1 MARRDSF
8 GGYEEERFKDKVDI
22 KLQCSICL
30 KVLKDPVQCPNE
42 HYFCRSCIRKCLHE
56 NAETCPMCQHHLT
69 EESLTKPP
77 RILTDFLQSLTIRCD
92 HENRG
97 CPEFVKLEFLDRH
110 VNSCG
115 YSPTPCTNSGCEVV
129 MNRHEKERHEREQ
142 CQFRKIVCDE
152 CGEQVIWK
160 SSRVH
165 PCFMRKHMD
174 DLERRLNVVQNNVR
188 EVNDE
193 VKQVKLTQNEM
204 EYLAKE
210 AIERCDLFTGRQKI
224 FVCGGRNENRLNSV
238 ESYSWPENSWTL
250 EPAMKQVRS
259 APSAFVHGREIYVS
273 GGRNGTK
280 ATDSIESL
288 NVDEEHFE
296 WRESPVTMPLMCRMV
311 RHENSAILT
320 GGLCDD
326 GNVSDGI
333 YEISLD
339 PPHNSKLLTQLPDP
353 RCCHGCEIVNNQVTV
368 AGGRTSN
375 YLKDAKNTVYVYDLN
390 NNECKT
396 LPPLPFAISS
406 MATVSYKG
414 NVILIGGVN
423 EKGQTLNS
431 VVMYDVKTGKIK
443 MLPCLN
449 HKRMASAAVIT
460 GNVIVVMGGHVYETQ
475 TFLNSVEYLDLS
487 TNVWRE
493 LSPMTTKRGYP
504 SAVLKPIS

>member
-1 MARRDSF
+1 
-8 GGYEEERFKDKVDI
+8 
-22 KLQCSICL
+22 
-30 KVLKDPVQCPNE
+30 
-42 HYFCRSCIRKCLHE
+42 
-56 NAETCPMCQHHLT
+56 MCQHPLT
-69 EESLTKPP
+69 DESLTKPP
-77 RILTDFLQSLTIRCD
+77 RILTDFLQSLMIGCD

-97 CPEFVKLEFLDRH
+97 CPEVVKLEFLERH

-115 YSPTPCTNSGCEVV
+115 YSPTRCTNAGCAEA

-142 CQFRKIVCDE
+142 CQFRKIACDE

-174 DLERRLNVVQNNVR
+174 NLERRLNIVQNNVR

-250 EPAMKQVRS
+250 EPAMKQVEWEE
-259 APSAFVHGREIYVS
+259 PPV
-273 GGRNGTK
+273 K
-280 ATDSIESL
+280 LPLKCDS
-288 NVDEEHFE
+288 HK
-296 WRESPVTMPLMCRMV
+296 MV
-311 RHENSAILT
+311 CHENSAILT
-320 GGLCDD
+320 GGLTAGDY
-326 GNVSDGI
+326 VSDGI

-339 PPHNSKLLTQLPDP
+339 PPHNSKLLTQMPEP
-353 RCCHGCEIVNNQVTV
+353 RCFHGCEIVDNQVMV
-368 AGGRTSN
+368 AGGQTSN
-375 YLKDAKNTVYVYDLN
+375 CHRDAKNTVYAYDIK

-396 LPPLPFAISS
+396 LPPLPFAISD

-414 NVILIGGVN
+414 HVILIGGVN
-423 EKGQTLNS
+423 EKAQTLNS
-431 VVMYDVKTGKIK
+431 VVMYDVKTGDIK

-449 HKRMASAAVIT
+449 HKRAGSAAVIT
-460 GNVIVVMGGHVYETQ
+460 GNVIIVVGGYDYGTER
-475 TFLNSVEYLDLS
+475 FLNAVEYLDLS
-487 TNVWRE
+487 TNVW
-493 LSPMTTKRGYP
+493 
-504 SAVLKPIS
+504 